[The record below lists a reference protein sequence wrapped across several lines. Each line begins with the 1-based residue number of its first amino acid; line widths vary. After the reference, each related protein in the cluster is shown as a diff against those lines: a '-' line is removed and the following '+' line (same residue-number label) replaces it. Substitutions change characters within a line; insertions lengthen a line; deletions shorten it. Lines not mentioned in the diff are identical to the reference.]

1 MEAGGSRV
9 QDNRHLHPERMPGL
23 GPGSPKEAKGSQPNK
38 TSQNSGVCTESCT
51 DVCWPRSS
59 LTDTARGLALA
70 LSLMPEPEHD
80 TQHVRGYS
88 DSPGNTAVFARNET
102 THRFWY
108 QWVSRSLFPWVPRTM
123 YLTQILTFNFVIGFP
138 VWVLFVYM

>member
-1 MEAGGSRV
+1 
-9 QDNRHLHPERMPGL
+9 MPGL
-23 GPGSPKEAKGSQPNK
+23 GPGSPKEAKGPQPNK

-80 TQHVRGYS
+80 TQRVRGFRLTWKHCHLCKEQDHPRVLVS
-88 DSPGNTAVFARNET
+88 VRLLEPFPMGPKDHMPDSGLN
-102 THRFWY
+102 
-108 QWVSRSLFPWVPRTM
+108 S
-123 YLTQILTFNFVIGFP
+123 
-138 VWVLFVYM
+138 